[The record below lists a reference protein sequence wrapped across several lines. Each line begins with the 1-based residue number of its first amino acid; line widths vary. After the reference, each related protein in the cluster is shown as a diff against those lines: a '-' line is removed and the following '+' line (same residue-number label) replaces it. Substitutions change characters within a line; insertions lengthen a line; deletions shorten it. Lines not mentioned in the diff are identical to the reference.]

1 MELLV
6 TISLS
11 DKLFELL
18 ENKLPNLG
26 RRVEKAITKELGAQ
40 VRQQSGIGI
49 TVVNDTP
56 GTESEKPKQTRSAKT
71 KADADSAEAAP
82 AKTETAAENATAV
95 TQPQEPRNLPEEIR
109 MIMHRTRQRFE
120 GEDYKENTATEA
132 YQKHHKPLTN
142 HFKQIALT
150 LGSDKPSLLDTA
162 EKVDAFAAECDAL
175 ILDENGCVAPPP
187 APF

>member
-40 VRQQSGIGI
+40 VRQQSDIGI

-56 GTESEKPKQTRSAKT
+56 GPESEKPKQTRSPKT
-71 KADADSAEAAP
+71 KADAAP
-82 AKTETAAENATAV
+82 AKTETAAEKAA
-95 TQPQEPRNLPEEIR
+95 PAAPLQEPRNLPEEIR

-132 YQKHHKPLTN
+132 YQKYHKPLTN
-142 HFKQIALT
+142 QFKQIALT

-162 EKVDAFAAECDAL
+162 EKVDAFIAECDAL
-175 ILDENGCVAPPP
+175 ILDENGCIAPPQHHSKK
-187 APF
+187 